1 MSVKILL
8 ERKFKEAPKVEQIE
22 AINELRLRAMQR
34 KRYISG
40 ETLVDLKDNRR
51 IVVISVWANIEEWED
66 WFNSEERRKLEAKL
80 DKYLEE
86 SLTVKSFMFGADYL
100 GDVFTEVL
108 HDSETAT

>member
-22 AINELRLRAMQR
+22 AINELRLRAMR
-34 KRYISG
+34 KKRYISG

>member
-1 MSVKILL
+1 MSD
-8 ERKFKEAPKVEQIE
+8 RKEQLKEVAPH
-22 AINELRLRAMQR
+22 
-34 KRYISG
+34 
-40 ETLVDLKDNRR
+40 
-51 IVVISVWANIEEWED
+51 VWAMYTHV
-66 WFNSEERRKLEAKL
+66 FEERRKLEAKL